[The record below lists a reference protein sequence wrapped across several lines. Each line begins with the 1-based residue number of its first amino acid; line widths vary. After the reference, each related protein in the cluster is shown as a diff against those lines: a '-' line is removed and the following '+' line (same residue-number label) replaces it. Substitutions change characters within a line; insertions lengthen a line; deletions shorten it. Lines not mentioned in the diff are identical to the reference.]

1 MVSHRR
7 AIGMH
12 INSTIE
18 GMLRLCRSCKAPT
31 THIPATLVPAL
42 VSTILVTTIGSRCDL
57 HKNIIILTLL
67 QTAYVYLDGWK
78 HASVKDQTK
87 ISKLLLNNESYEV
100 FSFQNL
106 LKLKVLKMKT
116 DRCRRNLQIRL

>member
-1 MVSHRR
+1 MVPHRR

-31 THIPATLVPAL
+31 THIATLAPAL

-57 HKNIIILTLL
+57 QKNIITLTLL
-67 QTAYVYLDGWK
+67 QTAYVYLNRWK
-78 HASVKDQTK
+78 HAPVKDQTK
-87 ISKLLLNNESYEV
+87 ISKSV
-100 FSFQNL
+100 
-106 LKLKVLKMKT
+106 VG
-116 DRCRRNLQIRL
+116 